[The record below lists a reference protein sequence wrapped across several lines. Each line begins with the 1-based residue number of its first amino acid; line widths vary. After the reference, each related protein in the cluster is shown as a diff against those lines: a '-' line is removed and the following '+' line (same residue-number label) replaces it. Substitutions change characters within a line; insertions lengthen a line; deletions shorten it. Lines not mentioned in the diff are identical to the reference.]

1 MTSEASEFISREEL
15 QAGLPARRAST
26 LLFAIESR
34 TAQLVARANQ
44 ATAIYLT
51 PKRLE
56 EQEQNFLTAIA
67 AGRELP
73 VQPLIQDLDRYAEQW
88 ANLVPQDPPLQ
99 AATAHL
105 LAQKYQFTAQR
116 VVAIRA
122 ALGLDNPDVQNAFQ
136 RLYQQPLDTIYI
148 PEIAPR
154 DRIRWVWKS
163 FSTKL
168 ESLPPFWIT
177 LLLTIPGAVGLLALP
192 IALAGVGF
200 TTAITLIVF
209 FGVINMLTVWALA
222 EAVTRSGTTRFGLGF
237 LGQLVDEYLDRASST
252 MLTVIMSLNNF
263 FILIIFFL
271 GVAGTL
277 EESTSLPSELW
288 VVALFGVCLYFLFRR
303 SFNST
308 VGTTVLIVL
317 VNLVILLIIP
327 LLALPNFSTA
337 NLPSLKLPFQGETF
351 NPATWGL
358 VLGVMLSTFFSHI
371 LIAAYAPVTLRREPS
386 GRSWIL
392 GSVTAIFVL
401 MLIACVWMVVINGTI
416 PAEILANTTGTV
428 LSPLA
433 EVAGQSVIW
442 LGSLLVFLSLGLG
455 CIQVALVLYYLSD
468 ERLPAQPTSGIF
480 SRLSDRGRFWLA
492 VSPVILVFLLTEWIA
507 LTGQGSFTSFL
518 GIIGALSLPML
529 GGMIPVLLLAATRR
543 KGDFEPSLVSR
554 LVGNPI
560 LLIAIYVFYLA
571 AIFSYGLFIWKD
583 PLPKILVIAIG
594 IWVLGVTVRMLLR
607 GTMNKRISIELR
619 EDQRLEGV
627 NTLQIV
633 SGGQQVEVDAQ
644 LKTLDR
650 KENIHGEV
658 VQLPDFERVNSISLQ
673 VEPGEARTIKIWAHR
688 LTLEGSSQ
696 ALPVSIKIISD
707 NGTQQFDLREC
718 GAQISTPITS
728 DIHQVHFSFM
738 QD

>member
-1 MTSEASEFISREEL
+1 MTSEASDFISREEL

-34 TAQLVARANQ
+34 TAQLVARANK

-51 PKRLE
+51 PKALE
-56 EQEQNFLTAIA
+56 EQEQNFLSAIA

-73 VQPLIQDLDRYAEQW
+73 VQPRIQDLDRYAKHW
-88 ANLVPQDPPLQ
+88 ANLIPEDPRLQ
-99 AATAHL
+99 AAIAHL
-105 LAQKYQFTAQR
+105 LAQKYRFTAQK
-116 VVAIRA
+116 VVSLRS
-122 ALGLDNPDVQNAFQ
+122 ALGLDSPDIQEAYQ
-136 RLYQQPLDTIYI
+136 RLYQQPLETIYVPI
-148 PEIAPR
+148 LTPR
-154 DRIRWVWKS
+154 DRIRWLWKS

-200 TTAITLIVF
+200 TTAITLIII

-237 LGQLVDEYLDRASST
+237 LGQLVDEYLGRASST

-277 EESTSLPSELW
+277 EDSTSLPTELW
-288 VVALFGVCLYFLFRR
+288 VIGLFGVCLYFLFRR

-308 VGTTVLIVL
+308 VGTTILIVL
-317 VNLVILLIIP
+317 VNLVILLLIP
-327 LLALPNFSTA
+327 LLALPNFSSA
-337 NLPSLKLPFQGETF
+337 NLPSFNFPFQGETS

-371 LIAAYAPVTLRREPS
+371 LIAAYAPVTLRRES
-386 GRSWIL
+386 GGRSWIW
-392 GSVTAIFVL
+392 GSVAAIFVL
-401 MLIACVWMVVINGTI
+401 MLIACAWMVVINGTI
-416 PAEILANTTGTV
+416 PAEILASTTGTV

-442 LGSLLVFLSLGLG
+442 LGSLLVVLSLGLG
-455 CIQVALVLYYLSD
+455 CIQVALVLYYLVD
-468 ERLPAQPTSGIF
+468 ERLPAQPSNGIF
-480 SRLSDRGRFWLA
+480 RRFSDRGRFWLA
-492 VSPVILVFLLTEWIA
+492 ISPVILAFLLTELIA
-507 LTGQGSFTSFL
+507 LTGRGSFTSFL

-543 KGDFEPSLVSR
+543 KGDFEPGLVSR

-560 LLIAIYVFYLA
+560 LLTAIYLFFLA
-571 AIFSYGLFIWKD
+571 TIFTHGLFIWED
-583 PLPKILVIAIG
+583 PIPRILAIGIG

-607 GTMNKRISIELR
+607 GTMKKRISIELR
-619 EDQRLEGV
+619 EDQRLEG
-627 NTLQIV
+627 NNILQIV
-633 SGGQQVEVDAQ
+633 SGGQQFAVEAQ

-650 KENIHGEV
+650 EENVQGEF
-658 VQLPDFERVNSISLQ
+658 VQLPDFEQVNSISLQ
-673 VEPGEARTIKIWAHR
+673 VEPNEARTVKIWAHR
-688 LTLEGSSQ
+688 LTAEGSSQ
-696 ALPVSIKIISD
+696 GLPVSIEITSGNESQRFDLGETGEKISFPIM
-707 NGTQQFDLREC
+707 GETQQ
-718 GAQISTPITS
+718 IY
-728 DIHQVHFSFM
+728 FSFSRE
-738 QD
+738 

>member
-1 MTSEASEFISREEL
+1 LTSEASDFISREEL

-34 TAQLVARANQ
+34 TAQLVARANK

-51 PKRLE
+51 PKALE
-56 EQEQNFLTAIA
+56 EQEQNFLSAIA

-73 VQPLIQDLDRYAEQW
+73 VQPRIQDLDRYAKHW
-88 ANLVPQDPPLQ
+88 ANLIPEDPRLQ
-99 AATAHL
+99 AAIAHL
-105 LAQKYQFTAQR
+105 LAQKYRFTAQR
-116 VVAIRA
+116 VVSLRS
-122 ALGLDNPDVQNAFQ
+122 ALGLDSPDIQEAYQ
-136 RLYQQPLDTIYI
+136 RLYQQPLETIYVPI
-148 PEIAPR
+148 LTPR
-154 DRIRWVWKS
+154 DRIRWLWKS

-177 LLLTIPGAVGLLALP
+177 LLLTIPGVVGLLALP

-200 TTAITLIVF
+200 TTAITLIII

-237 LGQLVDEYLDRASST
+237 LGQLVDEYLGRASST

-277 EESTSLPSELW
+277 EDSTSLPTELW
-288 VVALFGVCLYFLFRR
+288 VIGLFGVCLYFLFRR

-308 VGTTVLIVL
+308 VGTTILIVL
-317 VNLVILLIIP
+317 VNLVILLLIP
-327 LLALPNFSTA
+327 LLALPNFSSA
-337 NLPSLKLPFQGETF
+337 NLPSFNFPFQGETF

-371 LIAAYAPVTLRREPS
+371 LIAAYAPVTLRRES
-386 GRSWIL
+386 GGRSWIW
-392 GSVTAIFVL
+392 GSVAAIFVL
-401 MLIACVWMVVINGTI
+401 MLIACAWMVVINGTI
-416 PAEILANTTGTV
+416 PAEILASTTGTV

-442 LGSLLVFLSLGLG
+442 LGSLLVVLSLGLG
-455 CIQVALVLYYLSD
+455 CIQVALVLYYLVD
-468 ERLPAQPTSGIF
+468 ERLPAQPSNGIF
-480 SRLSDRGRFWLA
+480 RRFSDRGRFWLA
-492 VSPVILVFLLTEWIA
+492 ISPVILAFLLTELIA
-507 LTGQGSFTSFL
+507 LTGRGSFTSFL

-543 KGDFEPSLVSR
+543 KGDFEPGLVSR

-560 LLIAIYVFYLA
+560 LLTAIYLFFLA
-571 AIFSYGLFIWKD
+571 TIFTHGLFIWED
-583 PLPKILVIAIG
+583 PLPRILAIGIG

-607 GTMNKRISIELR
+607 GTMKKRISIELR
-619 EDQRLEGV
+619 EDQRLEG
-627 NTLQIV
+627 NNILQIV
-633 SGGQQVEVDAQ
+633 SGGQQFAVEAQ

-650 KENIHGEV
+650 EENVQGEF
-658 VQLPDFERVNSISLQ
+658 VQLPDFEQVNSISLQ
-673 VEPGEARTIKIWAHR
+673 VEPDEARTVKIWAHR
-688 LTLEGSSQ
+688 LTAEGSSQ
-696 ALPVSIKIISD
+696 GLPVSIEITSGNESQRFDLGETGEKISFPIM
-707 NGTQQFDLREC
+707 GETQQ
-718 GAQISTPITS
+718 IY
-728 DIHQVHFSFM
+728 FSFSRE
-738 QD
+738 

>member
-1 MTSEASEFISREEL
+1 MTSEASDFISRKEL

-34 TAQLVARANQ
+34 TAQLVARANK

-51 PKRLE
+51 PKALE
-56 EQEQNFLTAIA
+56 EQEQNFLSAIA

-73 VQPLIQDLDRYAEQW
+73 VQPRIQDLDRYAKHW
-88 ANLVPQDPPLQ
+88 ANLIPEDPRLQ
-99 AATAHL
+99 AAIAHL
-105 LAQKYQFTAQR
+105 LAQKYRFTAQK
-116 VVAIRA
+116 VVSLRS
-122 ALGLDNPDVQNAFQ
+122 ALGLDSPDIQEAYQ
-136 RLYQQPLDTIYI
+136 RLYQQPLETIYVPI
-148 PEIAPR
+148 LTPR
-154 DRIRWVWKS
+154 DRIRWLWKS

-200 TTAITLIVF
+200 TTAITLIII

-237 LGQLVDEYLDRASST
+237 LGQLVDEYLGRASST

-277 EESTSLPSELW
+277 EDSTSLPTELW
-288 VVALFGVCLYFLFRR
+288 VIGLFGVCLYFLFRR

-308 VGTTVLIVL
+308 VGTTILIVL
-317 VNLVILLIIP
+317 VNLVILLLIP
-327 LLALPNFSTA
+327 LLALPNFSSA
-337 NLPSLKLPFQGETF
+337 NLPSFNFPFQGETS

-371 LIAAYAPVTLRREPS
+371 LIAAYAPVTLRRES
-386 GRSWIL
+386 GGRSWIW
-392 GSVTAIFVL
+392 GSVAAIFVL
-401 MLIACVWMVVINGTI
+401 MLIACAWMVVINGTI
-416 PAEILANTTGTV
+416 PAEILASTTGTV

-442 LGSLLVFLSLGLG
+442 LGSLLVVLSLGLG
-455 CIQVALVLYYLSD
+455 CIQVALVLYYLVD
-468 ERLPAQPTSGIF
+468 ERLPAQPSNGIF
-480 SRLSDRGRFWLA
+480 RRFSDRGRFWLA
-492 VSPVILVFLLTEWIA
+492 ISPVILAFLLTELIA
-507 LTGQGSFTSFL
+507 LTGRGSFTSFL

-543 KGDFEPSLVSR
+543 KGDFEPGLVSR

-560 LLIAIYVFYLA
+560 LLTAIYLFFLA
-571 AIFSYGLFIWKD
+571 TIFTHGLFIWED
-583 PLPKILVIAIG
+583 PIPRILAIGIG

-607 GTMNKRISIELR
+607 GTMKKRISIELR
-619 EDQRLEGV
+619 EDQRLAGS
-627 NTLQIV
+627 NILQIV
-633 SGGQQVEVDAQ
+633 SGGQQFAVEAQ

-650 KENIHGEV
+650 EENVQGEF
-658 VQLPDFERVNSISLQ
+658 VQLPDFEQVNSISLQ
-673 VEPGEARTIKIWAHR
+673 VEPDEARNVKIWAHR
-688 LTLEGSSQ
+688 LTAEGSSQ
-696 ALPVSIKIISD
+696 GLPVSIEITSGNESQRFDLGETGEKISFPIM
-707 NGTQQFDLREC
+707 GETQQ
-718 GAQISTPITS
+718 IY
-728 DIHQVHFSFM
+728 FSFSRE
-738 QD
+738 